1 MYPAEQRSCPLGG
14 VLSRPS
20 LPALWTL
27 SVQPTY
33 TPRVGVCARSVPSWA
48 FPGPPWASS
57 FARPASSCV
66 AALLRLIPPLHS
78 SARRGPRKALV
89 AIEHTILSGF
99 STGS

>member
-48 FPGPPWASS
+48 FPGPQ
-57 FARPASSCV
+57 
-66 AALLRLIPPLHS
+66 
-78 SARRGPRKALV
+78 
-89 AIEHTILSGF
+89 
-99 STGS
+99 